1 MTYKYDTE
9 RAALEALRHKQQIEA
24 AELERKERT
33 LAEIRE
39 VESDLARIQRRREQV
54 AQELTAAR
62 MRTTAARRSLDLP
75 TPVYGGKV
83 GLLAA
88 AEEAKRHERR
98 RKASNGAH

>member
-1 MTYKYDTE
+1 MTYKYDTK
-9 RAALEALRHKQQIEA
+9 RADLEALRHQQQLAA
-24 AELERKERT
+24 AELEREERE
-33 LAEIRE
+33 LAAIRDAE
-39 VESDLARIQRRREQV
+39 QDLTRIKHRREQV

-62 MRTTAARRSLDLP
+62 ARTAVVRRSLDLP

-98 RKASNGAH
+98 GNSSNGG